1 LTAPKSIA
9 TAALLLAI
17 TFFHASVSYSQQ
29 VNVSAALLNSNIEI
43 FFLNDLNL
51 TGKGISSDIFMLT
64 MTNSGSQDEACT
76 LEMSISSFPDNLIAS
91 GKTEQF
97 MLPAGSPVTI
107 TNQDLFSQSQTYS
120 LTNYELNEEQ
130 KDFIDKLLATGK
142 LPSNKYIFTFILTQL
157 STGYQSTDQIII
169 DISNPSTLD
178 LIGPGNDPLD
188 GYIHENYNPNPIFQ
202 WESNFDKFRL
212 VIAEKMPGSG
222 ENVQNILEER
232 VILDKQL
239 ILQSAANNNGF
250 ANDGAQTI
258 PSTYY
263 QYLESE
269 TYPLRPGY
277 VYYWQVFG
285 LANISGSV
293 TELPSPIWAFRM
305 ASSDQ
310 SGASLDIQLLI
321 ERLIEVFGDQV
332 RAYFSEGGEL
342 EGFTPNGNFYLNG
355 QTITI
360 ADLQALL
367 SSFENG
373 DVEAVEIGTE

>member
-1 LTAPKSIA
+1 LKAHKFFA

-17 TFFHASVSYSQQ
+17 TLLHTSASYSQQ
-29 VNVSAALLNSNIEI
+29 VNITAALLNPNIEVL
-43 FFLNDLNL
+43 FLNDLNL

-64 MTNSGSQDEACT
+64 MTNLGSQDEACT
-76 LEMSISSFPDNLIAS
+76 LEMSVSSFPDNLIAS

-97 MLPAGSPVTI
+97 MLPAGPPVTI

-178 LIGPGNDPLD
+178 LIAPGNDPLD
-188 GYIHENYNPNPIFQ
+188 GYIQENYNPNPIFQ

-222 ENVQNILEER
+222 GNVQNILEER

-239 ILQSAANNNGF
+239 ILQSAVDNSGF
-250 ANDGAQTI
+250 ANEGALPI

-269 TYPLRPGY
+269 AYPLRPGY

-285 LANISGSV
+285 LANIGGSV
-293 TELPSPIWAFRM
+293 AEMPSSIWAFRM
-305 ASSDQ
+305 TSSDQ
-310 SGASLDIQLLI
+310 SGTNLDNQLLI
-321 ERLIEVFGDQV
+321 ERLIEIFGEQV
-332 RAYFSEGGEL
+332 LAYFSEGGEL

-367 SSFENG
+367 NSFENG
-373 DVEAVEIGTE
+373 NVEAVEIGTE

>member
-1 LTAPKSIA
+1 MKALKSFT

-17 TFFHASVSYSQQ
+17 TFIRTSASYSQQ
-29 VNVSAALLNSNIEI
+29 VNITAALLNPNIEV

-51 TGKGISSDIFMLT
+51 TGSGISSDFFMLT
-64 MTNSGSQDEACT
+64 MINSGLQDEACT
-76 LEMSISSFPDNLIAS
+76 LEMNVSSFPDNLIAS

-97 MLPAGSPVTI
+97 ILPTGPPTTI
-107 TNQDLFSQSQTYS
+107 TNQSLFTQSQTYS
-120 LTNYELNEEQ
+120 LADYELNEDQ
-130 KDFIDKLLATGK
+130 KDFIEKLLATGK

-188 GYIHENYNPNPIFQ
+188 GYIQDNYNPNPIFQ

-222 ENVQNILEER
+222 GNVQNILEER

-239 ILQSAANNNGF
+239 ILQSEVNNNGF
-250 ANDGAQTI
+250 ANEGALPI

-263 QYLESE
+263 QYLETE
-269 TYPLRPGY
+269 AYPLRPGY

-293 TELPSPIWAFRM
+293 AEMPSTIWAFRM
-305 ASSDQ
+305 APSDQ
-310 SGASLDIQLLI
+310 SGASLDNQLLI
-321 ERLIEVFGDQV
+321 ERLIEIFGDQV
-332 RAYFSEGGEL
+332 LAYFSEGGEL

-367 SSFENG
+367 NSFENG